1 LKLQDYDFIL
11 QNISRKT
18 NTKANV
24 LSRKD
29 HIDTTEDNKDV
40 QMLKDEMW
48 TRRQITVEIK
58 MIQRNQVVEE
68 TTLLEE
74 IRRNGIKE
82 QEVCRELEKEDG
94 QSWEVNGIVYVDRQ
108 IYVPNSQRI
117 KERILKENHELVD
130 VGHPGQQQMIELIKR
145 NY

>member
-1 LKLQDYDFIL
+1 MKLQDYDFIL